1 MAQPP
6 PDVGEDDCLPEY
18 RHLFCPDLLRD
29 KVAFITGGGSG
40 IGFRIAEIFMRH
52 SAAAHLCP
60 ASRLP
65 GSWLLPPASGACLYL
80 WTSEPPQPS
89 WLPWTRH

>member
-6 PDVGEDDCLPEY
+6 PDVREDDCLPEY

-52 SAAAHLCP
+52 GCHTVI
-60 ASRLP
+60 ASRSLP
-65 GSWLLPPASGACLYL
+65 RVSMVQPGTSCALPVPC
-80 WTSEPPQPS
+80 PPTPS
-89 WLPWTRH
+89 RL

>member
-6 PDVGEDDCLPEY
+6 PDVEGDDCLPAY

-52 SAAAHLCP
+52 GCHTVI
-60 ASRLP
+60 ASRSLP
-65 GSWLLPPASGACLYL
+65 RVLMVIR
-80 WTSEPPQPS
+80 PPQPPKVLGS
-89 WLPWTRH
+89 QA